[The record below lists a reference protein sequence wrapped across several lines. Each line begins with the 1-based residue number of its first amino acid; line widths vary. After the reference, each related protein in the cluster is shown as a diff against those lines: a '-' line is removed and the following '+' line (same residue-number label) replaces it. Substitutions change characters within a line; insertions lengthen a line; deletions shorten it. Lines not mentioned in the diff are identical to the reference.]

1 MSVEAH
7 TEHPRK
13 RPGPPQTFGHNS
25 HNYQTIGKRQREII
39 WLLSTGKQNK
49 DIAEL
54 LGIHRITVERHLQR
68 AREATGCPTTMALI
82 GHCLRKGIIQ

>member
-1 MSVEAH
+1 MQQTA
-7 TEHPRK
+7 RM
-13 RPGPPQTFGHNS
+13 RPEPHSDGRYS
-25 HNYQTIGKRQREII
+25 LNYQTIGKRQQEII

-54 LGIHRITVERHLQR
+54 LGIHRNTVDRHLQR
-68 AREATGCPTTMALI
+68 ARAATGCPTTMALI